1 MSNENFE
8 QRLARYEGHVETLPK
23 DRNGEIP
30 LSTFNS
36 IENIP
41 LRGTPNTK
49 VVVTNKTPGKYGLY
63 YDSVGKLTSGI
74 GHLIKQGE
82 NIEDHYKLTKAKALK
97 KFKVDITKH
106 KQALEKVSK
115 NIGVDLNRLNSFQKE
130 SLISMMFNTNL
141 GKRRRDGSLFWKGMW
156 GALKKATSGTV
167 PEEEKEKYLALAGYE
182 MLNSKRFTQVKSRAV
197 EEADVFFPKILPK
210 IKWDKEN
217 RNIIRDIKED
227 RKSIYNT
234 LKEDLEANPVII
246 QPAPMGGYKD
256 RQQEKIDNIMLNIS
270 PEDTVRFGRQPGRL
284 YAKVQERNDEEIVGK
299 EIKREQETEG
309 NQQTTQRIS

>member
-23 DRNGEIP
+23 NRNGEIP

-82 NIEDHYKLTKAKALK
+82 SIEDHYKLTKAKALK

-106 KQALEKVSK
+106 KQAK
-115 NIGVDLNRLNSFQKE
+115 
-130 SLISMMFNTNL
+130 
-141 GKRRRDGSLFWKGMW
+141 
-156 GALKKATSGTV
+156 
-167 PEEEKEKYLALAGYE
+167 
-182 MLNSKRFTQVKSRAV
+182 
-197 EEADVFFPKILPK
+197 
-210 IKWDKEN
+210 
-217 RNIIRDIKED
+217 
-227 RKSIYNT
+227 
-234 LKEDLEANPVII
+234 
-246 QPAPMGGYKD
+246 
-256 RQQEKIDNIMLNIS
+256 
-270 PEDTVRFGRQPGRL
+270 
-284 YAKVQERNDEEIVGK
+284 
-299 EIKREQETEG
+299 
-309 NQQTTQRIS
+309 